1 MACSA
6 SSGVAISTNPKPR
19 DRPVSRSVTT
29 LADSTLPTAAKASRR
44 RSLDVEK
51 DKPPTKSFTAMEGL
65 LLTAQDYRSIHCG
78 HDSGNRILPEVRPG
92 RLTHRAAWLRRP
104 VPRPLPRRS
113 GRSDPRRA
121 ADHHRRGPLTS
132 AGSPVVDR
140 AARVL
145 RRSARGRRRP
155 LLGRAPLGGAGH
167 RLASRPLGTEPGSR
181 GAAQGRVP
189 EPWRQDRLHGATRDG
204 PESRGLPDGGDRPR
218 SLLEV
223 PGGRCRSRSRKC
235 SVRVLPRLP
244 LCGPGRTG
252 VRRRAPRGALGG
264 PRRPRHRRGVGH
276 ARGAAP
282 RPAALIGPN
291 AIVGVEMTV
300 IAVERKPWH
309 ASFRLLERDDRVFAV
324 LLAVVM
330 VGGLVALGFFPL
342 ARRYRDIDLY
352 WLVFCFAAY
361 KVGIFALVTV
371 NPRATRAYF
380 IGALAIDLLLVF
392 VLLCL
397 TGAGDSVY
405 YLLFFPLVAVNA
417 YYLGPW
423 VGLGAAVVAGGLY
436 AWSAALA
443 GLPAVTLG
451 LVADRERRARGEIER
466 LNDEVTGTL
475 SRLQTAQQ
483 DLVVAER
490 MATVGRLS
498 LRIAHEVRNPI
509 TAIELNAEMLEDI
522 VRERTDPD
530 MKEAAGLVSAIR
542 EQVTA
547 LDALTEEYLAFAR
560 FPRPHFEEE
569 SINHLVQELADFVR
583 PVATRQ
589 GLTLRVEVDPNVPM
603 MEIDRGLL
611 RQAVWNLVKNG
622 LEALSSGGEL
632 TIASRFDGERVEIA
646 VSDTGGGISEDIVP
660 RLFEQFFTTKPQ
672 GTGLGLSITRQIAE
686 EHGGE
691 VSWTNR
697 APLGATFT
705 IRLPIK
711 RVTDG

>member
-1 MACSA
+1 MA
-6 SSGVAISTNPKPR
+6 AI
-19 DRPVSRSVTT
+19 
-29 LADSTLPTAAKASRR
+29 AA
-44 RSLDVEK
+44 
-51 DKPPTKSFTAMEGL
+51 
-65 LLTAQDYRSIHCG
+65 
-78 HDSGNRILPEVRPG
+78 
-92 RLTHRAAWLRRP
+92 
-104 VPRPLPRRS
+104 
-113 GRSDPRRA
+113 
-121 ADHHRRGPLTS
+121 
-132 AGSPVVDR
+132 
-140 AARVL
+140 
-145 RRSARGRRRP
+145 
-155 LLGRAPLGGAGH
+155 
-167 RLASRPLGTEPGSR
+167 
-181 GAAQGRVP
+181 
-189 EPWRQDRLHGATRDG
+189 
-204 PESRGLPDGGDRPR
+204 
-218 SLLEV
+218 
-223 PGGRCRSRSRKC
+223 
-235 SVRVLPRLP
+235 
-244 LCGPGRTG
+244 
-252 VRRRAPRGALGG
+252 
-264 PRRPRHRRGVGH
+264 
-276 ARGAAP
+276 
-282 RPAALIGPN
+282 
-291 AIVGVEMTV
+291 
-300 IAVERKPWH
+300 ERKPWH
-309 ASFRLLERDDRVFAV
+309 ASVRLLERDERVFAV

-342 ARRYRDIDLY
+342 RPRYRDLDLY

-397 TGAGDSVY
+397 TGAGDSVF

-417 YYLGPW
+417 YYFGPW
-423 VGLGAAVVAGGLY
+423 VGLGASVVAGGLY
-436 AWSAALA
+436 AWSTVLVPPWVGWTPHLILVALA
-443 GLPAVTLG
+443 GLPAATLG
-451 LVADRERRARGEIER
+451 LVADRERRARGEVER
-466 LNDEVTGTL
+466 LNDELTGTL

-483 DLVVAER
+483 ELVVAER

-509 TAIELNAEMLEDI
+509 SAIELNAEMLEDI
-522 VRERTDPD
+522 VRERSDADLD

-542 EQVTA
+542 DQVTT

-589 GLTLRVEVDPNVPM
+589 GLTLRVDVDPNAPM

-611 RQAVWNLVKNG
+611 RQAVLNLVKNG
-622 LEALSSGGEL
+622 LETLSSGGEL
-632 TIASRFDGERVEIA
+632 TITSRFDGNAVEIA
-646 VSDTGGGISEDIVP
+646 VADTGGGIAPDVEP

-691 VSWTNR
+691 VRWQNR

-705 IRLPIK
+705 IRLPIT